1 MICQYVPKRP
11 GNPLSEVEWKWK
23 GTVHTICNIDS
34 YMILFMSHFMTKV
47 AFCMY
52 LHVRLN
58 PDEGVSTGNFVELL
72 KVSELPTYSRC
83 NGGGVGMNTVSGLMD
98 CALR

>member
-1 MICQYVPKRP
+1 MHDLVYV
-11 GNPLSEVEWKWK
+11 SFHDK
-23 GTVHTICNIDS
+23 GRF
-34 YMILFMSHFMTKV
+34 L
-47 AFCMY
+47 Y

-58 PDEGVSTGNFVELL
+58 QDEGVSTGNFVELL